1 MSAAEHW
8 RQQLESWVIP
18 QHLLDAVPDSPYS
31 WPANLWARR
40 DASTVLTP
48 TMERVLSFEPTSVL
62 DIGAGTGGSC
72 LPLAAAGVPV
82 TAVEP
87 DAGMVEGLR
96 STALGLDVTAIQ
108 GTWPG
113 DQALVGAFD
122 VVTTSHVLHNVPD
135 PVPFIRAMEHHAT
148 SAVVIQEFLVHPWA
162 HLGPYYMALH
172 GLERPVGP
180 TVDDLGDVIEEA
192 IGRRPTVELWEGARP
207 TIYSDW
213 DELLEFYGRRLVL
226 PIERRPELRAM
237 LELDFEATSA
247 GISEREPRRGK
258 ATLWWV
264 LPE

>member
-8 RQQLESWVIP
+8 RRQLESWVIP

-31 WPANLWARR
+31 WPAALWVRR
-40 DASTVLTP
+40 DASTALTP

-72 LPLAAAGVPV
+72 LPIAAAGVPV
-82 TAVEP
+82 TAMEP

-96 STALGLDVTAIQ
+96 STSTGLGVTVIHGA
-108 GTWPG
+108 WP
-113 DQALVGAFD
+113 DDESQVGVVD
-122 VVTTSHVLHNVPD
+122 VVTTSHVLHNVPN
-135 PVPFIRAMEHHAT
+135 PVPFVQAMEHHART
-148 SAVVIQEFLVHPWA
+148 AVVIQEFLVHPWA

-180 TVDDLGDVIEEA
+180 TVDDLSDVIKEA
-192 IGRRPTVELWEGARP
+192 IGRRPTVDLWEGARP
-207 TIYSDW
+207 TIYLDW
-213 DELLEFYGRRLVL
+213 GELLEFYGRRLVL
-226 PIERRPELRAM
+226 PTKRRDELRAL
-237 LELDFEATSA
+237 LEVDYEATPE
-247 GISEREPRRGK
+247 GIVEREPRRGK